1 MAVHEPLYA
10 SIADLVGVISSGR
23 LVAFGRPEEV
33 VKRNMLEGVYGVT
46 LEEVALGSRLLVVP
60 SL

>member
-33 VKRNMLEGVYGVT
+33 VKRNMLEGVYGVI